1 MRRLAVVDRG
11 EPAVRVLSAAGE
23 LTDPATGERLR
34 TIAVSTVPRAG
45 AWWAREASE
54 TLVIEAPEGGP
65 VEVPDLVAALL
76 GARADA
82 VRLGLVPCADRAM
95 LAEECARA
103 GILVLGPDEAAIRAF
118 CSPSALAAVASAAG
132 VPARATGAF
141 PEGAR
146 RLEVDAVRDTAGTV
160 WTLGLREV
168 TVLRDTWA
176 ILTELPATGVPDETA
191 AAMEAA
197 ARALLEHAAYRG
209 SAVVHFALE
218 DDGSFAVTSVETDG
232 RVTHSGVEERTGAGV
247 LGMRLRADLG
257 DTLPPTPP
265 AGEGWTVEARLLAHD
280 PDRGY
285 APTGGRVEVLTLPV
299 GTGVRVDAALRVGDV
314 VDAVLDPVVATVTSW
329 GRDRAQALSRLRRAL
344 ERTSVVLSGGATNR
358 TGLIA
363 VLGAPAVTD
372 GPPEPRW
379 YAGQLTSGALVPDP
393 DPVAV
398 VAAAIEVYDA
408 DLALVQRSF
417 RASAERGRPE
427 HPERVGVAIDL
438 GYRGNRY
445 RLRVDR
451 TAPDRYRVHDGV
463 RLDVVVDSLSPFE
476 RRMLVAGRT
485 RRVLAVTSDEAI
497 RLEIDG
503 VAHTVTRE
511 DGVVVRA
518 PAPAL
523 VCSLL
528 VAVGDRVTA
537 GQPVTTLESMKMLS
551 TLTAPLTGIVT
562 ALAVLPNQQVE
573 QGDPL
578 MRVKSAEESRLLPDL
593 PAGSDEE
600 AVDFGAL
607 LVEDDAAPPAD
618 VFDDLTAYL
627 LGFDLDPGAAKAL
640 RTAYRHRVE
649 GSGAADR
656 DLLAR
661 EDAFLDL
668 FADIGSLFRPRTEAE
683 ALGDADE
690 ADQSSTQEYV
700 LEFLRWLDA
709 DRAGLP
715 ARYQRRLERVLARY
729 GIAGLGDRGGLERAT
744 FWLFRAF
751 SRVPE
756 LADLVTEVLG
766 RRLRHAGELHGR
778 ATADDRAR
786 LERLV
791 RATQGRQPAV
801 TDAARDVV
809 YHWFEEPVLS
819 RVVAETEAEMRDH
832 LAQLAADPTGPE
844 RADRIGRLV
853 WCPQPMRSMLLGA
866 WLGAR
871 DTGPAEGPAEGM
883 GEGAVEGMAE
893 GAVEGPARAAGG
905 VAGAAARGTA
915 FRRALLE
922 TYLRRFYRMRDLH
935 GLDFDTRE
943 GLDLAYARYELDGL
957 RVHVVAGYLPVDDL
971 TRASRLVARHLAE
984 HAGDREVV
992 VDLVVWQHGPRTE
1005 IDVTAAR
1012 AADLLAACDFGRP
1025 LHRLDLTITSLE
1037 GGGPERDRTQH
1048 VTFRSDA
1055 GGAGFVEDTIY
1066 RNLHPMLG
1074 KRLDLWRLSNFE
1086 LSRLPSPEDV
1096 YVFDGVAKDNPR
1108 DHRLFALAEVRDLTP
1123 VRDPNTGRVTYPR
1136 LGRSGLAALAAM
1148 RSAMARYPSRERPVA
1163 NRLVVWVRPTWHI
1176 PREEWH
1182 QLAMTYEGLARGASL
1197 EKVVLHVTIPETDR
1211 LGRPVYEDRIVV
1223 LEGLGA
1229 GGPTIRMRHPG
1240 PNPVRPLT
1248 PYAQKVLT
1256 ASRFGAPYPYEIVR
1270 MLTPAEGDES
1280 PFPPGSFQELDLGS
1294 GDELVPVDR
1303 EPGGN
1308 TAHVVVGLL
1317 TNRTPVHLDGM
1328 TRVAI
1333 LADPTQGLGNLA
1345 EPECRRVNAA
1355 LALAL
1360 ERGIPVEWY
1369 AVSSGALIAL
1379 DSGTENMDWIAL
1391 TLRRLIEYT
1400 QAGGEVNIVIT
1411 GITVGGQPYWNAE
1424 ATMLMHT
1431 KGILVM
1437 TPASTMVLTGKQA
1450 LDFSGAV
1457 SADDNQGIGG
1467 FDRIM
1472 GPNGQAQYWAP
1483 SFPEACAL
1491 LLRHYD
1497 FTYRVPG
1504 ERFPRRRPTTDPVD
1518 RDVRTSPH
1526 TRLPESG
1533 FTRVGDVF
1541 DSATNPERK
1550 LPFDMRS
1557 VMRAVADAD
1566 VEPLE
1571 RWRAW
1576 QDADTAIVWDATVG
1590 GIPVC
1595 MIGIESHTVRRT
1607 GFVPSY
1613 GPPSWTSG
1621 TLFPQSSR
1629 KVARAV
1635 NAASGNRPLVV
1646 LANLSGF
1653 DGSPESM
1660 RHWQLEYGAE
1670 IGRAVTNFDGPIV
1683 FVVVSRYHGGA
1694 FVVFSKALTDTMEIA
1709 AVEGS
1714 FASVIGG
1721 APAAAT
1727 VFAREVKRRVERDP
1741 RVESARA
1748 EAASASG
1755 PEAASLRSRAARVV
1769 EEVRSLK
1776 LHDVADEFDA
1786 IHTIERALRVG
1797 SVDRIIPA
1805 ATLRPY
1811 VVDALERGMSRTP
1824 G

>member
-1 MRRLAVVDRG
+1 MRRLGVLDRG

-23 LTDPATGERLR
+23 LTDPVTGERLR
-34 TIAVSTVPRAG
+34 TIAVSTVPRAR

-54 TLVIEAPEGGP
+54 TLVIEATQGGV
-65 VEVPDLVAALL
+65 VEVPDLVAALVA
-76 GARADA
+76 ARADA
-82 VRLGLVPCADRAM
+82 VWLGLVPCTDRAV
-95 LAEECARA
+95 LAEECAGA
-103 GILVLGPDEAAIRAF
+103 GILVLGPDAAAIRAF
-118 CSPSALAAVASAAG
+118 CTPTALAAVASAAG

-141 PEGAR
+141 PDGAR
-146 RLEVDAVRDTAGTV
+146 RLEVDALRDTVGTV

-218 DDGSFAVTSVETDG
+218 RDGSFAVTSVDTDG
-232 RVTHSGVEERTGAGV
+232 RVTQSGVEERTGAGI

-257 DTLPPTPP
+257 DPLPLTPP

-329 GRDRAQALSRLRRAL
+329 GRERAQALSRLRRAL

-363 VLGAPAVTD
+363 VLGAPAVIE
-372 GPPEPRW
+372 GPPDPQW
-379 YAGQLTSGALVPDP
+379 YAGQLASGAFVPEP
-393 DPVAV
+393 DPVAL

-438 GYRGNRY
+438 GYRGSRY

-451 TAPDRYRVHDGV
+451 TAPDRYRVHDGA
-463 RLDVVVDSLSPFE
+463 RLDIVVDSLSPLE

-485 RRVLAVTSDEAI
+485 RRILAVTSDEAI

-523 VCSLL
+523 VCALL

-537 GQPVTTLESMKMLS
+537 GQPVASLESMKMLS
-551 TLTAPLTGIVT
+551 TLTAPLTGTVT
-562 ALAVLPNQQVE
+562 TLAVLPNQQVE

-578 MRVKSAEESRLLPDL
+578 MWVKSAEESRLLPNL
-593 PAGSDEE
+593 PAGSDGKV
-600 AVDFGAL
+600 VDFGTL
-607 LVEDDAAPPAD
+607 LVEDEAPPAD

-640 RTAYRHRVE
+640 RTAYRSRVDVC
-649 GSGAADR
+649 GAADR
-656 DLLAR
+656 DLMAR

-690 ADQSSTQEYV
+690 VDQSSTQEYV

-715 ARYQRRLERVLARY
+715 ARYQRRLERVIARY
-729 GIAGLGDRGGLERAT
+729 GIDSHGDRGGLERAT

-766 RRLRHAGELHGR
+766 RRLRHAGELLGR
-778 ATADDRAR
+778 ASAEDRVR
-786 LERLV
+786 LERLIG
-791 RATQGRQPAV
+791 ATQGRQPAV

-809 YHWFEEPVLS
+809 YHWFEEPVLA

-832 LAQLAADPTGPE
+832 LAELAADPIGPE

-871 DTGPAEGPAEGM
+871 DSGPPEGTAERTAGG
-883 GEGAVEGMAE
+883 
-893 GAVEGPARAAGG
+893 AGG
-905 VAGAAARGTA
+905 VAASAARGA
-915 FRRALLE
+915 VFRRALLE

-935 GLDFDTRE
+935 GLDFDTQN
-943 GLDLAYARYELDGL
+943 GLDLAHARYELDGL

-971 TRASRLVARHLAE
+971 TRASRLIDRHLVE

-992 VDLVVWQHGPRTE
+992 VDLVVWRHGPRTE
-1005 IDVTAAR
+1005 IDVTAAE
-1012 AADLLAACDFGRP
+1012 AAGLLAECDFGRP
-1025 LHRLDLTITSLE
+1025 LHRLDLTITSLA

-1048 VTFRSDA
+1048 VTYRSDPD
-1055 GGAGFVEDTIY
+1055 GLGFVEDMIY

-1086 LSRLPSPEDV
+1086 LTRLPSPEDV

-1176 PREEWH
+1176 PREEWRH
-1182 QLAMTYEGLARGASL
+1182 LAMTYEGLARGASL

-1211 LGRPVYEDRIVV
+1211 RGRPVLEDRIVV

-1240 PNPVRPLT
+1240 PNPVRTLT
-1248 PYAQKVLT
+1248 PYDQKVLT
-1256 ASRFGAPYPYEIVR
+1256 ASRFGTPYPYEVVR
-1270 MLTPAEGDES
+1270 MLTPAEGDAS
-1280 PFPPGSFQELDLGS
+1280 PFPPGGFQELDLGA

-1308 TAHVVVGLL
+1308 TAHVVVGLI
-1317 TNRTPVHLDGM
+1317 TNRTPVHPDGM

-1360 ERGIPVEWY
+1360 ARGIPVEWY
-1369 AVSSGALIAL
+1369 AVSSGALIAM

-1467 FDRIM
+1467 FDRVM

-1483 SFPEACAL
+1483 SFPEACTL

-1497 FTYRVPG
+1497 FTYTVPG
-1504 ERFPRRRPTTDPVD
+1504 ERFPRRRPTNDPVD

-1533 FTRVGDVF
+1533 FTTVGDVF
-1541 DSATNPERK
+1541 DSSTNPERK

-1595 MIGIESHTVRRT
+1595 LIGIESHTVRRT

-1660 RHWQLEYGAE
+1660 RRWQLEYGAE

-1694 FVVFSKALTDTMEIA
+1694 FVVFSKALTETMEIA

-1769 EEVRSLK
+1769 DEVRSHK
-1776 LHDVADEFDA
+1776 LHEVADEFDA

-1805 ATLRPY
+1805 STLRPY
-1811 VVDALERGMSRTP
+1811 VVDALERGMSRTAEGTSAATPP